1 MVFCQIFGLMEDL
14 PDGYPYF
21 CHDLRQEVERLE
33 IEEQLPENKAEH
45 DALVDAQWVKDV
57 YDKYIVIT

>member
-1 MVFCQIFGLMEDL
+1 MEDL